1 MVWCEPGHWFD
12 SRRLANMQ
20 EVRFWRTSQWKV
32 FAQIYP
38 FSFFMSR
45 LHCITGYLAGYP
57 VLSLYPVLVSD
68 WISRYKERYSLEAWT
83 NISAAPQRKR
93 ECIFSAQYCEVE
105 HNLYN
110 IAGNSSNIILEE
122 IHSVYFSW
130 LFSLYYFLVGW
141 HYLFSASLHSVEFLF

>member
-1 MVWCEPGHWFD
+1 M
-12 SRRLANMQ
+12 
-20 EVRFWRTSQWKV
+20 

-68 WISRYKERYSLEAWT
+68 WILRYKERYSLEVGT

-122 IHSVYFSW
+122 KVFT
-130 LFSLYYFLVGW
+130 LADFFL
-141 HYLFSASLHSVEFLF
+141 SIIS